1 LKDGFTAEEVEAAK
15 KGYLESLRVNRS
27 QDENLSHLL
36 SNYMYIDRDIMWL
49 DDWDKKVKALTP
61 EDLNEAM
68 RRHLDPDK
76 LTIVKA
82 GTLPKE

>member
-1 LKDGFTAEEVEAAK
+1 
-15 KGYLESLRVNRS
+15 
-27 QDENLSHLL
+27 
-36 SNYMYIDRDIMWL
+36 MWL